1 MPKRIAVTGAT
12 GFVGPHLMAALVRRG
27 WSLRLLIRR
36 WSPLP
41 PMAGVDAEIVWGDL
55 ADEAALRTLVTGVD
69 AVVHLAGLI
78 KARRQEDFSLVNRDG
93 TARLSALAPDTPFI
107 FLSSLAAREPHLSPY
122 AASKHAA
129 EEALSSRR
137 SGPWL
142 ALRAPA
148 IYGPGDRETLAYF
161 RSARWG
167 IAPQPGVPGA
177 RLSLIHVA
185 DLAEALALAVE
196 RPVAAETYEIDD
208 GRDGGY
214 SYADM
219 AKAAGHA
226 LGRNELT
233 VGIPRTVIVAIATAN
248 QVFQLIGG
256 PVQILTRNKVN
267 EIFHPD
273 WVVRDR
279 RFAAAIDFAP
289 RFDLGAGFGNTI
301 SWYRAQKWL

>member
-1 MPKRIAVTGAT
+1 MQKRIAVTGAT
-12 GFVGPHLMAALVRRG
+12 GFVGPHLMAALARRG

-78 KARRQEDFSLVNRDG
+78 KARRQEDFAAVNREG

-122 AASKHAA
+122 AASKRAA
-129 EEALSSRR
+129 EETLSSQR

-148 IYGPGDRETLAYF
+148 VYGPGDRETLAYF

-167 IAPQPGVPGA
+167 VALQPAVPGA
-177 RLSLIHVA
+177 RLSLVHVA

-196 RPVAAETYEIDD
+196 RQIAAEIYEVDD

-226 LGRNELT
+226 LGRSERT
-233 VGIPRTVIVAIATAN
+233 VSIPRILIEVIAAAN
-248 QVFQLIGG
+248 QVIQSAGG
-256 PVQILTRNKVN
+256 PAKILTRNKVN

-279 RFAAAIDFAP
+279 RFVTATGFAP
-289 RFDLGAGFGNTI
+289 RFDLGAGFVNTI
-301 SWYRAQKWL
+301 SWYHAQKWL

>member
-1 MPKRIAVTGAT
+1 MQKRIAVTGAT
-12 GFVGPHLMAALVRRG
+12 GFVGPHLMAALARRG
-27 WSLRLLIRR
+27 CSLRLLIRR

-41 PMAGVDAEIVWGDL
+41 PMAGVDAEVVWGDL
-55 ADEAALRTLVTGVD
+55 ADEAALRALVTGVD

-78 KARRQEDFSLVNRDG
+78 KARRQEDFFSVNRDG

-107 FLSSLAAREPHLSPY
+107 LLSSLAAREPHLSPY
-122 AASKHAA
+122 AASKRAA
-129 EEALSSRR
+129 EETLSSQR
-137 SGPWL
+137 SGHWL

-148 IYGPGDRETLAYF
+148 VYGPGDRETLAYF
-161 RSARWG
+161 RSTRWG
-167 IAPQPGVPGA
+167 IALQPAVPGA

-196 RPVAAETYEIDD
+196 RQIAAEVYEIDD
-208 GRDGGY
+208 GHDY

-226 LGRNELT
+226 LGRDEWS
-233 VGIPRTVIVAIATAN
+233 VGIPRIVVMAIAAVN
-248 QVFQLIGG
+248 KVMQSIGG
-256 PVQILTRNKVN
+256 PAQILIPSKVN

-279 RFAAAIDFAP
+279 RFAAATGFAP

>member
-1 MPKRIAVTGAT
+1 MQKRIAVTGAT
-12 GFVGPHLMAALVRRG
+12 GFVGPHLMAALARRG
-27 WSLRLLIRR
+27 WSLRLLVRR

-41 PMAGVDAEIVWGDL
+41 PMAGVDAEVVWGDL
-55 ADEAALRTLVTGVD
+55 ADEAALRALVTGVD
-69 AVVHLAGLI
+69 AVIHLAGLI
-78 KARRQEDFSLVNRDG
+78 KARRQEDFAAVNRDG

-107 FLSSLAAREPHLSPY
+107 FLSSLTAREPHLSPY
-122 AASKHAA
+122 AASKRAA
-129 EEALSSRR
+129 EEALSSQR

-148 IYGPGDRETLAYF
+148 VYGPGDRETLAYF

-167 IAPQPGVPGA
+167 IALQPAVPGA
-177 RLSLIHVA
+177 RLSLIHVT

-196 RPVAAETYEIDD
+196 RQIATEIYEIDD

-226 LGRNELT
+226 LGCDEWT
-233 VGIPRTVIVAIATAN
+233 VAIPRTVFVAIAMAN
-248 QVFQLIGG
+248 QAIQSMGG
-256 PVQILTRNKVN
+256 SAKILTKNKAN

-279 RFAAAIDFAP
+279 RFAAATGFAP

-301 SWYRAQKWL
+301 SWYRTQRWL

>member
-1 MPKRIAVTGAT
+1 VQKRIAVTGAT
-12 GFVGPHLMAALVRRG
+12 GFVGPHLMAALARRG
-27 WSLRLLIRR
+27 WSLRLLVRR

-41 PMAGVDAEIVWGDL
+41 PMAGVDAEVVWGDL
-55 ADEAALRTLVTGVD
+55 ADEAALRALVTGVD
-69 AVVHLAGLI
+69 AVIHLAGLI
-78 KARRQEDFSLVNRDG
+78 KARRQEDFATVNRDG
-93 TARLSALAPDTPFI
+93 TARLSTLAPDTPFI
-107 FLSSLAAREPHLSPY
+107 FLSSLTAREPHLSPY
-122 AASKHAA
+122 AASKRAA
-129 EEALSSRR
+129 EEALSSQR

-148 IYGPGDRETLAYF
+148 VYGPGDRETLAYF

-167 IAPQPGVPGA
+167 IALQPAVPGA
-177 RLSLIHVA
+177 RLSLIHVT

-196 RPVAAETYEIDD
+196 QQIATEIYEIDD

-226 LGRNELT
+226 LGRDEWT
-233 VGIPRTVIVAIATAN
+233 VAIPRTVFVAIAMAN
-248 QVFQLIGG
+248 QAIQSMGG
-256 PVQILTRNKVN
+256 SAKILTKNKAN
-267 EIFHPD
+267 EIFHSD

-279 RFAAAIDFAP
+279 RFAAATGFAP

-301 SWYRAQKWL
+301 SWYRTQRWL

>member
-1 MPKRIAVTGAT
+1 MQKRIAVTGAT
-12 GFVGPHLMAALVRRG
+12 GFVGPHLMAALARRG
-27 WSLRLLIRR
+27 WSLRLLVRR

-41 PMAGVDAEIVWGDL
+41 PMAGVDAEVVWGDL
-55 ADEAALRTLVTGVD
+55 ADEAALRALVTGVN

-78 KARRQEDFSLVNRDG
+78 KAQRQEDFFSVNRDG

-129 EEALSSRR
+129 EKALSSQR

-167 IAPQPGVPGA
+167 IALQPAVPGA

-185 DLAEALALAVE
+185 DLAEALVLAVE
-196 RPVAAETYEIDD
+196 RQIAAEVYEIDD
-208 GRDGGY
+208 GQDGGY
-214 SYADM
+214 SYANM

-226 LGRNELT
+226 LGRDEWS
-233 VGIPRTVIVAIATAN
+233 VGIPRAVVMAIAAAN
-248 QVFQLIGG
+248 QVMQSIGG
-256 PVQILTRNKVN
+256 PAQILTPNKVN

-279 RFAAAIDFAP
+279 RFAAATGFAP
-289 RFDLGAGFGNTI
+289 RFDLGSGFGNTI

>member
-1 MPKRIAVTGAT
+1 MQKRIAVTGAT
-12 GFVGPHLMAALVRRG
+12 GFVGPHLMAALARRG
-27 WSLRLLIRR
+27 CSLRLLIRR

-41 PMAGVDAEIVWGDL
+41 PMAGVDAEVVWGDL
-55 ADEAALRTLVTGVD
+55 ADEAALRALVTGVD

-78 KARRQEDFSLVNRDG
+78 KARRQEDFFSVNRDG

-107 FLSSLAAREPHLSPY
+107 LLSSLAAREPHLSPY
-122 AASKHAA
+122 AASKRAA
-129 EEALSSRR
+129 EEALSAQR

-148 IYGPGDRETLAYF
+148 VYGPGDRETLAYF
-161 RSARWG
+161 RSTRWG
-167 IAPQPGVPGA
+167 ITLQPAVPGA

-196 RPVAAETYEIDD
+196 RQVAAEVYEIDD
-208 GRDGGY
+208 GCDGGY

-226 LGRNELT
+226 LGRDERS
-233 VGIPRTVIVAIATAN
+233 VSIPRIVIVAIAAAN
-248 QVFQLIGG
+248 EVIQSMGG
-256 PVQILTRNKVN
+256 PVKILTQNKVN

-279 RFAAAIDFAP
+279 RFATATGFAP
-289 RFDLGAGFGNTI
+289 RFDLGTGFGNTI